1 MKTEIIIAL
10 IGVLSVFISSFVSWV
25 VSKRAAQ
32 SEIKKLV
39 MTWEHEIERTKEP
52 ELKEM
57 VSAVSAYIAYPNPR
71 AYHEC
76 LKKVGLFLPSCSGEL
91 AEKMDTLSNSLRTQN
106 TSTVDAALR
115 NVLKQIRH
123 NSSK

>member
-1 MKTEIIIAL
+1 MKTEIIVAL
-10 IGVLSVFISSFVSWV
+10 IGVVSVFISSFISWF
-25 VSKRAAQ
+25 VSKHAAQ

-39 MTWEHEIERTKEP
+39 MTWEHETESAKET

-57 VSAVSAYIAYPNPR
+57 VSAVSAYIAHPDPR

-91 AEKMDTLSNSLRTQN
+91 AEKMDTLSNSLRTKN